1 VAPNWT
7 SVGPQ
12 PGPRVASARRGRA
25 RQSRAGSPDGGDDR
39 PAEAGAYDFEWLT
52 SPHRY
57 GFSMGSSD
65 GTPMDEAGMRRAI
78 SNFLAQINHETGY
91 LD

>member
-1 VAPNWT
+1 M
-7 SVGPQ
+7 VGM
-12 PGPRVASARRGRA
+12 ASWRLVV
-25 RQSRAGSPDGGDDR
+25 DGHDCLMRDR

-65 GTPMDEAGMRRAI
+65 GTPMREAGMMRAI
-78 SNFLAQINHETGY
+78 SRFLAPINHETGY